1 MWPQIN
7 LIQNLFKDK
16 LYTEDIL
23 KINNIQIPNFFK
35 DYCNHILPKDMMAF
49 EFNHLIEKIFFTKKN
64 LTFYENKNFQIL
76 KDDIVFDCGG
86 NMGLFAAAIAHRCKQ
101 IYSFEPMS
109 LIRKNL
115 YKTASLYNNIIIIPV
130 GLWKENKIVT
140 FWQKD
145 NPGASRAIKYQNP
158 NQTLYK
164 EQCSLITIDDFVFT
178 TGIIPNFIKVDI
190 ENSEIEL
197 LEGAQECLKK
207 YAPKISIA
215 LHFDDEE
222 NIKKIKQLLPNYKID
237 IYSGNHGLLLQGEKN
252 VD

>member
-49 EFNHLIEKIFFTKKN
+49 EFNHLVEKIFFTKKD
-64 LTFYENKNFQIL
+64 LTFYENKKFQIL
-76 KDDIVFDCGG
+76 NDDIVFDCGG
-86 NMGLFAAAIAHRCKQ
+86 NMGLFAAAVAHRCKHV
-101 IYSFEPMS
+101 YSFEPMS

-115 YKTASLYNNIIIIPV
+115 YKTASLYNNITVIPV

-140 FWQKD
+140 FLQKD
-145 NPGASRAIKYQNP
+145 NPGASRAIKYQNQ
-158 NQTLYK
+158 NKTLYK
-164 EQCSLITIDDFVFT
+164 EQCSLITLDDFINK

-197 LEGAQECLKK
+197 LEGAQDCLRK
-207 YAPKISIA
+207 YSPKISIA
-215 LHFDDEE
+215 LHFGDKE
-222 NIKKIKQLLPNYKID
+222 NIDKIIQLLPQYKIS
-237 IYSGNHGLLLQGEKN
+237 IYRGNHGLLLQGEKG
-252 VD
+252 